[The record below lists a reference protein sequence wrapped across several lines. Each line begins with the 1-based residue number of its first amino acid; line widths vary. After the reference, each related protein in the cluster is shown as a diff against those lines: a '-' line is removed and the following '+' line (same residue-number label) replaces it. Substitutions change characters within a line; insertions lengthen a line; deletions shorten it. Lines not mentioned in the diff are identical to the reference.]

1 MGQSMTNEVTN
12 LAPLDRR
19 GIGAHRGE
27 VWTCAVL
34 VMLCSAVPMLD
45 SFNMASALG
54 FAGCLAVTAW
64 AVWRCLS
71 AISRE
76 APSDS
81 LQDGTQHGTGK
92 EQGLSSLLRNVLPI
106 WRQHVQS
113 VSEQTDKAVS
123 DLIQSF
129 SSITD
134 RFESAGFTG
143 MGQAGQGQDVTMTL
157 LTLCEREL
165 QPVIASMS
173 QITQSKTAMVDSVK
187 ELAAITEELKA
198 MATGVGQI
206 AAQTNL
212 LAINAAIEAAR
223 AGESGRG
230 FAVIATEI
238 RNLSQLSAETAKQ
251 ITDRM
256 SKIVLVMHS
265 TTAAASEALARDNS
279 AIELSGTVVQDV
291 LTHVRELSVGS
302 QTMLESGNELRSR
315 IEELIISLQFHDRV
329 SQVIGVVNQ
338 DMQKLKHLIDV
349 GTQPPKPEAWLSD
362 LKGNY
367 TMKDQREAHQVKDDG
382 TVPSGSKVS
391 KPQVVM
397 F

>member
-1 MGQSMTNEVTN
+1 MTKEVTDM
-12 LAPLDRR
+12 AIIDQ
-19 GIGAHRGE
+19 GSVAAYRGE

-34 VMLCSAVPMLD
+34 VALCSAVPMLD
-45 SFNMASALG
+45 SLGVASVLG
-54 FAGCLAVTAW
+54 FAGCLTVAAW
-64 AVWRCLS
+64 ALWRCQS
-71 AISRE
+71 AISR
-76 APSDS
+76 
-81 LQDGTQHGTGK
+81 QDPAKRPQPTASNGTGQ
-92 EQGLSSLLRNVLPI
+92 EQGLSSLLNNVLPI

-113 VSEQTDKAVS
+113 VNDQTDKAVS
-123 DLIQSF
+123 DLIESF
-129 SSITD
+129 TSITD

-143 MGQAGQGQDVTMTL
+143 MGAQGQNSDVTLTL

-187 ELAAITEELKA
+187 ELAAITDELKA

-256 SKIVLVMHS
+256 SKIVSVMHS
-265 TTAAASEALARDNS
+265 TTASASEALARDNS

-302 QTMLESGNELRSR
+302 QTMLESGNELRGR
-315 IEELIISLQFHDRV
+315 IEDLIVSLQFHDRI

-338 DMQKLKHLIDV
+338 DMQRLKQLIEV
-349 GTQPPKPEAWLSD
+349 GTTLPKPEAWLTE
-362 LKGNY
+362 LKRNY
-367 TMKDQREAHQVKDDG
+367 TMKDQRDAHRANDDG
-382 TVPSGSKVS
+382 ASPVSATVS

>member
-1 MGQSMTNEVTN
+1 
-12 LAPLDRR
+12 
-19 GIGAHRGE
+19 
-27 VWTCAVL
+27 
-34 VMLCSAVPMLD
+34 
-45 SFNMASALG
+45 
-54 FAGCLAVTAW
+54 VTAW
-64 AVWRCLS
+64 ALWRCQS
-71 AISRE
+71 AISQQ
-76 APSDS
+76 AVSG
-81 LQDGTQHGTGK
+81 LQSTLQNGPGQ
-92 EQGLSSLLRNVLPI
+92 EQGLSSLLKNVLPI

-113 VSEQTDKAVS
+113 VNEQTDKAVS
-123 DLIQSF
+123 DLINSF
-129 SSITD
+129 TSITD

-143 MGQAGQGQDVTMTL
+143 MGAQGQGSDVTLTL

-256 SKIVLVMHS
+256 TKIVSVMHS
-265 TTAAASEALARDNS
+265 TTASASEALARDNS
-279 AIELSGTVVQDV
+279 AIELSGTVVLDV

-315 IEELIISLQFHDRV
+315 IEDLIVSLQFHDRI

-338 DMQKLKHLIDV
+338 DMQRLKQLIEV
-349 GTQPPKPEAWLSD
+349 GTEPPRPEAWLTE
-362 LKGNY
+362 LKRNY
-367 TMKDQREAHQVKDDG
+367 TMKDQRDAHRVNDDG
-382 TVPSGSKVS
+382 TSPVSATVS

>member
-1 MGQSMTNEVTN
+1 M
-12 LAPLDRR
+12 AILDQASA
-19 GIGAHRGE
+19 GTHRGE

-45 SFNMASALG
+45 SFNVASVLG

-64 AVWRCLS
+64 ALWRCLS
-71 AISRE
+71 ATSGQASSE
-76 APSDS
+76 GQPSG
-81 LQDGTQHGTGK
+81 LQDGADQG
-92 EQGLSSLLRNVLPI
+92 QGLSTLLRNVLPI
-106 WRQHVQS
+106 WRQHVHS

-129 SSITD
+129 SSITE

-143 MGQAGQGQDVTMTL
+143 MGPSGQGKDITMTL

-187 ELAAITEELKA
+187 ELAAITDELKT

-238 RNLSQLSAETAKQ
+238 RNLSQLSADTAKQ

-256 SKIVLVMHS
+256 SKIVSVMHS
-265 TTAAASEALARDNS
+265 TTASASEALARDNS

-302 QTMLESGNELRSR
+302 QTMLDSGNDLRLR
-315 IEELIISLQFHDRV
+315 IEDLIVSLQFHDRI

-338 DMQKLKHLIDV
+338 DMQRLKQLIDV
-349 GTQPPKPEAWLSD
+349 GTPPPKPEAWLSD
-362 LKGNY
+362 LKRNY

-382 TVPSGSKVS
+382 TVATSSKVS

>member
-1 MGQSMTNEVTN
+1 MTKEVTDM
-12 LAPLDRR
+12 AILDQRR
-19 GIGAHRGE
+19 VSAHRME

-34 VMLCSAVPMLD
+34 VLLFAATPMLD
-45 SFNMASALG
+45 SLSVTNALG
-54 FAGCLAVTAW
+54 FAGCFAVTAW
-64 AVWRCLS
+64 ALWRCQA
-71 AISRE
+71 AISQQ
-76 APSDS
+76 AKTAG
-81 LQDGTQHGTGK
+81 LQSARQSEPGQ
-92 EQGLSSLLRNVLPI
+92 EQGLPSLLKNVLPV

-113 VSEQTDKAVS
+113 VNDQTDKAVS
-123 DLIQSF
+123 DLIESF

-143 MGQAGQGQDVTMTL
+143 TGANGQNSDATLTL

-187 ELAAITEELKA
+187 ELAAITDELKA
-198 MATGVGQI
+198 MATGVVQI

-256 SKIVLVMHS
+256 SKIVTVMHS
-265 TTAAASEALARDNS
+265 TTASASEALARDNS
-279 AIELSGTVVQDV
+279 AIELSGIVVQDV

-315 IEELIISLQFHDRV
+315 IEDLIVSLQFHDRI

-338 DMQKLKHLIDV
+338 DMQRLKQLIEG
-349 GTQPPKPEAWLSD
+349 GTTLPKPEAWLTE
-362 LKGNY
+362 LKRNY
-367 TMKDQREAHQVKDDG
+367 TMKDQRDAHRANDDG
-382 TVPSGSKVS
+382 ASPVSATVS
-391 KPQVVM
+391 KPRVVM